1 MDLWPASGPAGG
13 QTWDLIYP
21 LFAPISSAPFS
32 SFHAFVL
39 ANALSLISV
48 ESTAFPL
55 EGWWRIISRRCPDST
70 FLHTFFRT
78 PDTFYWKHVKKK
90 KRKQE
95 LETLTF
101 FPLSQRLQCKLTWAS
116 IHQAV
121 TRQINT
127 HFHVSHLDLRRLTFS
142 PKLML
147 ARLETITLH
156 SSVHMRWFTGLVHRC
171 HWINNSRSLQ
181 TDLAWLTIHGGVYS
195 SVIVCLQVS
204 QVWARK
210 RWGGGEEFTF
220 LLFTWSEDDSRV
232 WWGKKRWRT
241 AGLKNEVFL
250 YLWAVKTGEATL
262 EMTANKLR
270 CAFMLLQGNQSKTSK
285 ITLTVLLFGTWKSIF
300 FFFLFSCL
308 SCFNLYKVRLRVC
321 SACIFL

>member
-1 MDLWPASGPAGG
+1 MFQEFEPDLNQLQIRSVEGSSRATSQTHGRLPRHVSLEELTSVLWCTDLWPASGPAWG

-32 SFHAFVL
+32 SSHAFVH

-55 EGWWRIISRRCPDST
+55 EGWWRIISHRCPDST
-70 FLHTFFRT
+70 FLRTFFRT
-78 PDTFYWKHVKKK
+78 ADTFYRKHVKKK
-90 KRKQE
+90 SVNTNWRRE
-95 LETLTF
+95 LFSF
-101 FPLSQRLQCKLTWAS
+101 FSQRLQCKLTWAS

-127 HFHVSHLDLRRLTFS
+127 HFHVSHLDSRRLTFS

-171 HWINNSRSLQ
+171 HWINNWRSLQ

-210 RWGGGEEFTF
+210 RWGGG
-220 LLFTWSEDDSRV
+220 RV
-232 WWGKKRWRT
+232 HFSFVYWIGRWLKCLMGKKKMTDGRIKKWLFCVCELSKLERQLLRWQPT
-241 AGLKNEVFL
+241 N
-250 YLWAVKTGEATL
+250 
-262 EMTANKLR
+262 
-270 CAFMLLQGNQSKTSK
+270 
-285 ITLTVLLFGTWKSIF
+285 
-300 FFFLFSCL
+300 
-308 SCFNLYKVRLRVC
+308 
-321 SACIFL
+321 